1 MKFFRNNKI
10 YILIPIFL
18 IITNISY
25 IKSSSNNEE
34 SVSCPNGLKC
44 HAKNGECTKYD
55 DENSYFCN
63 CKNGY
68 TTYPIDNEIGCN
80 YEQKK
85 QLKAFLLEFF
95 LCFGSGNFYIHNY
108 KLAVPKLVVFI
119 FFYCLFIVLRIITKA
134 KEENKLANLI
144 ICICAGIVLVGMLT
158 WQIIDLV
165 KFGKNQ
171 YKDGNGVE
179 LKPW

>member
-1 MKFFRNNKI
+1 MKFFKNNKV
-10 YILIPIFL
+10 YTLTSIFL
-18 IITNISY
+18 IIINISY
-25 IKSSSNNEE
+25 INSSSNDENT
-34 SVSCPNGLKC
+34 VLCPDGTKC
-44 HAKNGECTKYD
+44 HKLFGQCTKYD
-55 DENSYFCN
+55 DENKYFCN
-63 CKNGY
+63 CKDGY
-68 TTYPIDNEIGCN
+68 TTYPSNNEMGCN
-80 YEQKK
+80 YEQKR

-95 LCFGSGNFYIHNY
+95 LSYGSGNFYIHNY

-144 ICICAGIVLVGMLT
+144 ICISAGIVLVGMLT